1 MKSAPLLPLLS
12 VSLLVGC
19 ARVDPKPEFERA
31 HALIGAS
38 TGVDARY
45 DVGSA
50 SQDSADLEE
59 VLDGGLSLDEALRL
73 ALTNNRKLQA
83 EFMSVGVAKADLVQ
97 AGLLSNPSLSLLF
110 LLPSGGGGQA
120 NLQGSIAQS
129 ISDLWQLPRRKAVA
143 GHALEESVLKL
154 SRFAGELVLD
164 TRDAYYEAVA
174 ARESLAVAREN
185 LEIATKSLSS
195 VRAQVEAGV
204 ANNVDLNLA
213 QGQALAAELA
223 LRRSERDV
231 IGGKRRLATLLSLEG
246 DIADVELTDSL
257 PAAVQ
262 ELPDK
267 ELLVERAR
275 ETRLDLKAAATA
287 VRAAEAETSLVRRGA
302 FPELSVGPAVER
314 PEDEGADALVGAG
327 ATLTLPLFDQNQAR
341 VAKARYGA
349 LRERKVYEDLAITVS
364 QDVRSAADK
373 AAASVRTAAFMQTAL
388 LPQAE
393 QSVALAQR
401 SYELGDTTLI
411 TLLETQR
418 TALQARQGYI
428 DARLDAAK
436 TFSELER
443 AAGAPLDTLIRVP
456 QGRAK

>member
-1 MKSAPLLPLLS
+1 MTSASFVTLLS
-12 VSLLVGC
+12 ISLLVAAGC

-31 HALIGAS
+31 QALIGAS

-45 DVGSA
+45 EVGGALQSGA
-50 SQDSADLEE
+50 ELQA

-83 EFMSVGVAKADLVQ
+83 EFMGVGVAKADLVQ

-129 ISDLWQLPRRKAVA
+129 ISDLWQLPGRKAVA

-164 TRDAYYEAVA
+164 TKDAYYESVA
-174 ARESLAVAREN
+174 AKESLAVARDN
-185 LEIATKSLSS
+185 LAIANESLAS

-204 ANNVDLNLA
+204 ANQVDLNLA
-213 QGQALAAELA
+213 QGQALAAELGV
-223 LRRSERDV
+223 RRSERDV
-231 IGGKRRLATLLSLEG
+231 AGGKRRLATLLSLEG

-257 PAAVQ
+257 PAAAQ
-262 ELPDK
+262 ELPGI

-275 ETRLDLKAAATA
+275 ETRLDLKAAASA
-287 VRAAEAETSLVRRGA
+287 VRAAEAETSLARRGA

-314 PEDEGADALVGAG
+314 PEDEGADPLVGAG
-327 ATLTLPLFDQNQAR
+327 ATLTLPVFDQNQAR

-349 LRERKVYEDLAITVS
+349 MRERKVYEELAINVS
-364 QDVRSAADK
+364 QGVRSAADK
-373 AAASVRTAAFMQTAL
+373 AAASVRTAAFMETQL

-393 QSVALAQR
+393 QSVDLARR
-401 SYELGDTTLI
+401 SYELGDTTLLS
-411 TLLETQR
+411 LLETQR
-418 TALQARQGYI
+418 AALQARQGYI
-428 DARLDAAK
+428 EARLDAAK
-436 TFSELER
+436 MLSDLER
-443 AAGAPLDTLIRVP
+443 AAGSPLDVLL
-456 QGRAK
+456 RAP